1 MSKPTLREQI
11 AEAFR
16 IARKEGA
23 LTRFADGKSDAE
35 DVCWWFKEELEGLK
49 IDDIELLKATSETPL
64 IAGSRW
70 QSQKLRKYRAIV
82 SYTIK
87 ELKEK
92 MG

>member
-1 MSKPTLREQI
+1 MSENKPTLREQI

-35 DVCWWFKEELEGLK
+35 DVCWWFKEELEGLPLTYEE
-49 IDDIELLKATSETPL
+49 IDA
-64 IAGSRW
+64 
-70 QSQKLRKYRAIV
+70 KLENDWDGLDQISLAQFV
-82 SYTIK
+82 QEYTIK